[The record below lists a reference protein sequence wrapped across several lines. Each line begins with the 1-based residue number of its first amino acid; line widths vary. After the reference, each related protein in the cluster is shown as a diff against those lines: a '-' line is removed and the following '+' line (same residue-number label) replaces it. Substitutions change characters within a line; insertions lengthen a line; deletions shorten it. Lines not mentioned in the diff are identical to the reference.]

1 MKKFTMIRFT
11 VSVFTLLFLSAT
23 IVFFMTS
30 SDKLFMKHSE
40 FSLKMIAQEKSA
52 SIDTE
57 IKYAEG
63 SIRLLSHFVSS
74 QMTERELKNPNA
86 VFEKYTET
94 LPFDFVEYI
103 TACGVS
109 GKNPLIQLSSKF
121 KEVVKMDVGN
131 IMHQAFIP
139 DINYF
144 LPLIQDSKNIGK
156 EYAYADI
163 EISNCGNGNLQN
175 LRIESVSNDKRGE
188 DSIWING
195 DSLCITDRRR
205 FLLQIDCSNFTQ
217 EKTCPIHICAKFD
230 DCNNHHYRQEFTFN
244 VEYPT
249 EPHYKTHN
257 TSIIRKTIEVHADP
271 VIQC

>member
-1 MKKFTMIRFT
+1 MSYIWNNLKKIINNLIITGAVLALIPFIIAILTFIYPSIGT
-11 VSVFTLLFLSAT
+11 QISALLTAISVSVAIIIAIIGIRNKKDEARRSIQPVLS
-23 IVFFMTS
+23 
-30 SDKLFMKHSE
+30 LN
-40 FSLKMIAQEKSA
+40 A
-52 SIDTE
+52 S
-57 IKYAEG
+57 
-63 SIRLLSHFVSS
+63 
-74 QMTERELKNPNA
+74 
-86 VFEKYTET
+86 
-94 LPFDFVEYI
+94 PFDFVEYI